1 MIAVG
6 WLVLALPFVAAV
18 AGFGLRH
25 TARRPAAVLAVSATG
40 VATVLSI
47 VAASATATRGP
58 VPSANGVGLAS
69 FGALQVHAGL
79 RLDGLAAVVAVA
91 VCVVA
96 LLVQVYSVA
105 YLRGDDTYPR
115 YAAEVSLF
123 TAAMLDVAL
132 AADLIQLL
140 VGWEVMGI
148 CSYLLIGHYRD
159 LPEARP
165 AAVKAFLVTRVGDV
179 GFLLGVLTL
188 GAGVGSF
195 DIGTVI
201 ARAGSLPTTTLVTA
215 CLLLLLGVVGKSAQF
230 PLHTWLPDAMAGPTP
245 ISALIHAA
253 TMVVAGIYVVA
264 RLYPAF
270 RVDAVP
276 LAVLGVVAAI
286 TMLLGALAALGQDD
300 LKRVLAWSTV
310 SQIAYLS
317 GALAVGAPVAA
328 IFHLL
333 THAAFKA
340 LLFLAAGCVL
350 HATGEVLM
358 SRMGGLRRRLPLTFW
373 TMTLG
378 LAALVGLPPAAGFFS
393 KDAVLGG
400 AYEAARGHGGGPAWV
415 GWLVLVA
422 GLLTVVLTAAY
433 ATRLWLR
440 TFFGPVA
447 EPAPGQQR
455 WTVREPCWIMTGPLV
470 VLAAPTVLLGFAG
483 LRPQWLPAWLGEPG
497 VSVRPVAGMALVS
510 LGLSAAGIAWVVLT
524 WRRAPAADPVPAV
537 PLLARAFYLDDVQD
551 LLVVRPY
558 RLLARIV
565 TAADSGLVDGA
576 VEGTGAGA
584 GVLSGR
590 LSRLQSGN
598 VQAYATGVLAAAV
611 VLALA
616 AVLL

>member
-1 MIAVG
+1 MTTLG
-6 WLVLALPFVAAV
+6 WLVLGLPFGAAL
-18 AGFGLRH
+18 AGLLLPQTG
-25 TARRPAAVLAVSATG
+25 RRPAAVLAVAATG
-40 VATVLSI
+40 GATVSSVIVATGSPVTGKPGVT
-47 VAASATATRGP
+47 VAP
-58 VPSANGVGLAS
+58 
-69 FGALQVHAGL
+69 FGALTVHAGL
-79 RLDGLAAVVAVA
+79 RLDGLATVVAVT

-105 YLRGDDTYPR
+105 YLHDDDTYPR

-123 TAAMLDVAL
+123 TAAMLDVVL
-132 AADLIQLL
+132 AADLVQLL

-179 GFLLGVLTL
+179 GFLLGVLVL
-188 GAGVGSF
+188 GIGVGSF

-201 ARAGSLPTTTLVTA
+201 SRAATLPSGTLVTA
-215 CLLLLLGVVGKSAQF
+215 CLLLLLGVAGKSAQF

-253 TMVVAGIYVVA
+253 TMVAAGIYVVA
-264 RLYPAF
+264 RLYPVFGVHVA
-270 RVDAVP
+270 P
-276 LAVLGVVAAI
+276 LAVLGVIAAI

-310 SQIAYLS
+310 SQIAYMS
-317 GALAVGAPVAA
+317 GALAVGAPLAA

-350 HATGEVLM
+350 HATGQVLM
-358 SRMGGLRRRLPLTFW
+358 SKMGGLRGRLPLTFW
-373 TMTLG
+373 TMTCG
-378 LAALVGLPPAAGFFS
+378 LAALVGLPPTSGFFS

-400 AYEAARGHGGGPAWV
+400 AWEAARGDGGGPAWV

-422 GLLTVVLTAAY
+422 GLLTVAVTASY

-440 TFFGPVA
+440 TFFGADRGPSDA
-447 EPAPGQQR
+447 HEPG
-455 WTVREPCWIMTGPLV
+455 WLMTGPLI
-470 VLAAPTVLLGFAG
+470 VLTVPTVLLSFAG
-483 LRPQWLPAWLGEPG
+483 LRSGWLPAWLDAPG
-497 VSVRPVAGMALVS
+497 VQVHPTLGVAIVSVLLTAG
-510 LGLSAAGIAWVVLT
+510 GIGWVVAA
-524 WRRAPAADPVPAV
+524 WRRAPAADPVPALPV
-537 PLLARAFYLDDVQD
+537 LARAFYLDDLQD
-551 LLVVRPY
+551 AVIVRPY

-565 TAADSGLVDGA
+565 SAADAGLVDGA
-576 VEGTGAGA
+576 VEGSGTGARR
-584 GVLSGR
+584 LSRR
-590 LSRLQSGN
+590 LSRLQTGN
-598 VQAYATGVLAAAV
+598 VQFYATGVLAAAV
-611 VLALA
+611 LLAVA